1 MIKKL
6 IVGTVVVVAAIATYS
21 GISWWSGFRIQSQS
35 YAAMDAINLHLAR
48 TWSDQVRLSARG
60 YQRGIFSSEAS
71 YVLSFSASKDGQTQ
85 PKRELLFINHITHGP
100 FPLQNIL
107 NGEFSAIGAFIHTV
121 SAPTPWTDGL
131 FKEDEGRPLVSGH
144 TRISKNGIAT
154 LNWSVQPIDIRHD
167 ALRVKFAGA
176 KLKGEIGPRLRNRK
190 GELVLDALNITDGHT
205 TFDVKG
211 VKVKMDTRLD
221 AFGLPIGTHT
231 REITSLSW
239 ASVNA
244 STIELDKLKLRT
256 EMNLEDAEVS
266 GSTDLN
272 IGTLSIAQQKFGA
285 LKLSFTYDKLS
296 DRALSPLLELY
307 HRAAAGFAINILKPE
322 PLSTAEIKR
331 AWQHLQSLL
340 KNDPSI
346 RIEPLS
352 WETSAGKSQLTLQT
366 TFNSAELASG
376 GIGLRENPIDTL
388 DATLTISQPMVN
400 ALVLQHFQ
408 KPGTPAAKIK
418 NLADRESRRLAEMAI
433 QLKLGRVQNGRLV
446 SHFNVQDGELRIN
459 GQRSAPEPLL
469 KLLSSFVP
477 MRFFASQPQS
487 GQEGPDE
494 ALSLQHLDP
503 RVLGA
508 ILSDSDFTYEETR
521 DEDGDLVLK
530 VAPGDAGANSI
541 EIIFS
546 GCRKDPTCED
556 VLLRATYSSA
566 QTAPLKFI
574 NDWNL
579 RNRWARVYLK
589 ESGAPVLEMDISA
602 YGGISQ
608 DAIESMVSTF
618 FKLVRD
624 FSKELHAAEKAG
636 SVTPTPAAQ

>member
-6 IVGTVVVVAAIATYS
+6 IIATGVVLAAVATYS

-48 TWSDQVRLSARG
+48 TGSDQVRLSARG
-60 YQRGIFSSEAS
+60 YHRGIFSSEAS
-71 YVLSFSASKDGQTQ
+71 YVLSFPASKDGPAL

-131 FKEDEGRPLVSGH
+131 FKVNQGQALVVGE
-144 TRISKNGIAT
+144 TRVSTNGMAT
-154 LNWSVQPIDIRHD
+154 LDWSIQPIDVRHD

-176 KLKGEIGPRLRNRK
+176 KLKADIGPRLINRK

-221 AFGLPIGTHT
+221 ASGLSIGTHT
-231 REITSLSW
+231 REIGSLSW

-244 STIELDKLKLRT
+244 STIELDKFKLRT
-256 EMNLEDAEVS
+256 EMKLEDAEVT
-266 GSTDLN
+266 GSTDLTV
-272 IGTLSIAQQKFGA
+272 GALSIAQQKFGA
-285 LKLSFTYDKLS
+285 LKLSLTYDKLS
-296 DRALSPLLELY
+296 DRALGPLLELY
-307 HRAAAGFAINILKPE
+307 HRATAGFAINILKPE
-322 PLSTAEIKR
+322 PLSTAEIKK
-331 AWQHLQSLL
+331 AWQHLHRLL

-346 RIEPLS
+346 RIEPLA
-352 WETSAGKSQLTLQT
+352 WETSAGKSQLTLHT
-366 TFNSAELASG
+366 TFKPAELASG
-376 GIGLRENPIDTL
+376 GIGLRENLIDTL

-418 NLADRESRRLAEMAI
+418 NLADRESRRLAEMAV

-469 KLLSSFVP
+469 KLLSSLVP

-508 ILSDSDFTYEETR
+508 ILSDSDFAYQETR

-589 ESGAPVLEMDISA
+589 DSGAPVLEMDISA
-602 YGGISQ
+602 YGGIGQ

-624 FSKELHAAEKAG
+624 FSKELNATEKAG